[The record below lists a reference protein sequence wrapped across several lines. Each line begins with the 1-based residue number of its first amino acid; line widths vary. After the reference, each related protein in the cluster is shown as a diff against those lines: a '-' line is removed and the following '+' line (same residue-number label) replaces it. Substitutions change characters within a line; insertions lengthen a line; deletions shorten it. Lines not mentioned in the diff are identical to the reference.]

1 MIDQT
6 DLAILN
12 LLRENSRYQWK
23 EIGEKV
29 HLTGQAVAARVQALQ
44 DAEIIENFTVS
55 LNAAKLGSPI
65 LVFITVF
72 MSSANHTPFHQFL
85 KQDTRIAEVH
95 RVSGEGCY
103 WLKAR
108 LSSHADLNQLLENI
122 LRYGNYRLSTS
133 IDILKQSGRN
143 G

>member
-6 DLAILN
+6 DLAILH
-12 LLRENSRYQWK
+12 LLKENSRYHWK

-44 DAEIIENFTVS
+44 EAGVIEGFTVS
-55 LNAAKLGSPI
+55 VNDAKLGNPL

-72 MSSANHTPFHQFL
+72 MSSADHKPFRLFL
-85 KQDTRIAEVH
+85 SQENRILEAH

-103 WLKAR
+103 WLKAG
-108 LSSHADLNQLLENI
+108 LASHTDLNELLENI
-122 LRYGNYRLSTS
+122 LKYGNYRMSMS
-133 IDILKQSGRN
+133 IDTLK
-143 G
+143 

>member
-1 MIDQT
+1 MLDQT

-44 DAEIIENFTVS
+44 DTGVIETFTVS
-55 LNAAKLGSPI
+55 LNAAKLGRPI
-65 LVFITVF
+65 LAFVTVF
-72 MSSANHTPFHQFL
+72 MNSADHAPFRRFVQ
-85 KQDTRIAEVH
+85 QEERIAAAH

-103 WLKAR
+103 WLQTR
-108 LSSHADLNQLLENI
+108 LASHEELNQLLEGI
-122 LRYGNYRLSTS
+122 LRFGNYRVSLS
-133 IDILKQSGRN
+133 IDTLK
-143 G
+143 